1 MKNKHFF
8 LPPSLAGVGCLRNF
22 PFQRLEIGR
31 IPIMKKLNFSPG
43 RTLICG
49 ILNVTPDSFSDGGK
63 WDSAEAAVAHALELE
78 AQGADMLDIGGE
90 SSRPGSAPV
99 SLEEEKRRVLPVL
112 EALAGRLRIPLSVD
126 TCKPELAL
134 LAVRAGA
141 DIINDI
147 TGFKDPAMVR
157 AAAASGAGAIV
168 MHMQG
173 EPRTMQEAP
182 SYKDVIA
189 EVKDFL
195 ADRAGALKEAGVK
208 DIILDP
214 GIGFGKTLEH
224 NLALI
229 ARLGEIRALGYPVM
243 LGVSRKK
250 FIGTLAGGEPGD
262 RLSGTIAACVA
273 GGADVIRVHDVAEC
287 RKAMLVADAVRGAR

>member
-1 MKNKHFF
+1 
-8 LPPSLAGVGCLRNF
+8 
-22 PFQRLEIGR
+22 
-31 IPIMKKLNFSPG
+31 MKKLQFTPG

-49 ILNVTPDSFSDGGK
+49 ILNVTPDSFSDGGS
-63 WDSAEAAVAHALELE
+63 WPSAEAAVARALELQ
-78 AQGADMLDIGGE
+78 AQGADLLDIGGE

-99 SLEEEKRRVLPVL
+99 PLEEEKRRVLPVL
-112 EALAGRLRIPLSVD
+112 EALTGRLKIPVSVD
-126 TCKPELAL
+126 TCKPELAE

-141 DIINDI
+141 DLVNDI
-147 TGFKDPAMVR
+147 TGFTDPAMI
-157 AAAASGAGAIV
+157 AAAARSGAGVVV

-173 EPRTMQEAP
+173 EPRTMQAAP
-182 SYKDVIA
+182 VYKDVVG

-195 ADRAGALKEAGVK
+195 AGRADALRAAGVS

-229 ARLGEIRALGYPVM
+229 ARLGELRALGFPVL

-250 FIGTLAGGEPGD
+250 FIGTLAGGEPPE

-273 GGADVIRVHDVAEC
+273 GAAAGADIIRVHDVAEC
-287 RKAMLVADAVRGAR
+287 RKAMLVADAIRAAK

>member
-1 MKNKHFF
+1 
-8 LPPSLAGVGCLRNF
+8 
-22 PFQRLEIGR
+22 
-31 IPIMKKLNFSPG
+31 MKKLSLTPG

-49 ILNVTPDSFSDGGK
+49 IINITPDSFSDGGK
-63 WDSAEAAVAHALELE
+63 CASKEDAVTQALALE

-99 SLEEEKRRVLPVL
+99 PLEEEKRRVLPVL
-112 EALAGRLRIPLSVD
+112 EALAGRVRIPVSVD
-126 TCKPELAL
+126 TCKPEMAVLAL
-134 LAVRAGA
+134 KAGA

-147 TGFKDPAMVR
+147 TGFRDPAMVS
-157 AAAASGAGAIV
+157 AAAAGGAGAII

-173 EPRTMQEAP
+173 EPRTMQAAP
-182 SYKDVIA
+182 FYTDVVA
-189 EVKDFL
+189 EVKSFL
-195 ADRAGALKEAGVK
+195 AARAGELRQAGVT
-208 DIILDP
+208 DIMLDP

-229 ARLGEIRALGYPVM
+229 ARLGEIRALGYPVF

-250 FIGTLAGGEPGD
+250 FINTLAGGEPCE

-273 GGADVIRVHDVAEC
+273 GAANGADIIRVHDVAEC
-287 RKAMLVADAVRGAR
+287 RRAMLVADAVRAAR

>member
-1 MKNKHFF
+1 
-8 LPPSLAGVGCLRNF
+8 
-22 PFQRLEIGR
+22 
-31 IPIMKKLNFSPG
+31 MKKLQFTPG

-49 ILNVTPDSFSDGGK
+49 ILNVTPDSFSDGGS
-63 WDSAEAAVAHALELE
+63 WPSAEAAAARALELQ
-78 AQGADMLDIGGE
+78 AQGADLLDIGGE

-99 SLEEEKRRVLPVL
+99 PLEEEKRRVLPVL
-112 EALAGRLRIPLSVD
+112 EALAGRLKIPVSVD
-126 TCKPELAL
+126 TCKPELAE

-141 DIINDI
+141 DIVNDI
-147 TGFKDPAMVR
+147 TGFKAPAMIE
-157 AAAASGAGAIV
+157 AAARSGAGVVV

-173 EPRTMQEAP
+173 EPRTMQAAP
-182 SYKDVIA
+182 VYADVVG
-189 EVKDFL
+189 EVKEFL
-195 ADRAGALKEAGVK
+195 AGRAAALRAAGVR

-229 ARLGEIRALGYPVM
+229 ARLGELRALGYPVL

-250 FIGTLAGGEPGD
+250 FIGTLAGGEPHE

-273 GGADVIRVHDVAEC
+273 GAAAGADIIRVHDVAEC
-287 RKAMLVADAVRGAR
+287 RKAMLVADAIKAAK

>member
-1 MKNKHFF
+1 
-8 LPPSLAGVGCLRNF
+8 
-22 PFQRLEIGR
+22 
-31 IPIMKKLNFSPG
+31 MKKLQFTPG

-49 ILNVTPDSFSDGGK
+49 ILNVTPDSFSDGGS
-63 WDSAEAAVAHALELE
+63 WASAEAAAARALELQ
-78 AQGADMLDIGGE
+78 AQGADLLDIGGE

-99 SLEEEKRRVLPVL
+99 PLEEEKRRVLPVL
-112 EALAGRLRIPLSVD
+112 EALAGRLKIPVSVD
-126 TCKPELAL
+126 TCKPELAE

-141 DIINDI
+141 DLINDI
-147 TGFKDPAMVR
+147 TGFKAPAMI
-157 AAAASGAGAIV
+157 AAAARSGAGVVV

-173 EPRTMQEAP
+173 EPRSMQAAP
-182 SYKDVIA
+182 VYKDVVG
-189 EVKDFL
+189 EVNDFL
-195 ADRAGALKEAGVK
+195 AGRAAALRAAGVK

-229 ARLGEIRALGYPVM
+229 ARLGELRALGYPVL

-250 FIGTLAGGEPGD
+250 FIGTLAGGEPPE

-273 GGADVIRVHDVAEC
+273 GAAAGADIIRVHDVAEC
-287 RKAMLVADAVRGAR
+287 RKAMLVADAIRAAG

>member
-1 MKNKHFF
+1 
-8 LPPSLAGVGCLRNF
+8 
-22 PFQRLEIGR
+22 
-31 IPIMKKLNFSPG
+31 MKKLQFTPG

-49 ILNVTPDSFSDGGK
+49 ILNVTPDSFSDGGS
-63 WDSAEAAVAHALELE
+63 WASAEAAVARALELQ
-78 AQGADMLDIGGE
+78 AQGADLLDIGGE

-99 SLEEEKRRVLPVL
+99 PLEEEKRRVLPVL
-112 EALAGRLRIPLSVD
+112 EALAGRLKIPVSVD
-126 TCKPELAL
+126 TCKPELAE
-134 LAVRAGA
+134 LAVQAGA

-147 TGFKDPAMVR
+147 TGFKAPAMIE
-157 AAAASGAGAIV
+157 AAARSGAGVVV

-173 EPRTMQEAP
+173 EPRTMQAAP
-182 SYKDVIA
+182 VYTDVVG
-189 EVKDFL
+189 EVKEFL
-195 ADRAGALKEAGVK
+195 AGRAAALQAAGVK

-229 ARLGEIRALGYPVM
+229 ARLGELRALGYPVL

-250 FIGTLAGGEPGD
+250 FIGTLAGGEPHE

-273 GGADVIRVHDVAEC
+273 GAAAGADIIRVHDVAEC
-287 RKAMLVADAVRGAR
+287 RKAMLVADAIRAAN

>member
-1 MKNKHFF
+1 
-8 LPPSLAGVGCLRNF
+8 
-22 PFQRLEIGR
+22 
-31 IPIMKKLNFSPG
+31 MKKLHFTPG

-49 ILNVTPDSFSDGGK
+49 ILNVTPDSFSDGGN
-63 WDSAEAAVAHALELE
+63 WASAEAAVARALEME
-78 AQGADMLDIGGE
+78 AQGADLLDIGGE

-99 SLEEEKRRVLPVL
+99 SLEDEKRRVLPVL
-112 EALAGRLRIPLSVD
+112 EALAGRLKIPVSVD
-126 TCKPELAL
+126 TCKPELAE
-134 LAVRAGA
+134 LAVKAGA

-147 TGFKDPAMVR
+147 TGFKDAAMIE
-157 AAAASGAGAIV
+157 AAARSGAGVVA

-173 EPRTMQEAP
+173 EPRTMQAAP
-182 SYKDVIA
+182 AYVDVVA
-189 EVKDFL
+189 EVKEFL
-195 ADRAGALKEAGVK
+195 AGRASALRAAGVK

-229 ARLGEIRALGYPVM
+229 ARLGELRALGYPVL

-250 FIGTLAGGEPGD
+250 FIGTLAGGEPQE

-273 GGADVIRVHDVAEC
+273 GAAAGADILRVHDVAEC
-287 RKAMLVADAVRGAR
+287 RKALLVADAIRAAR

>member
-1 MKNKHFF
+1 
-8 LPPSLAGVGCLRNF
+8 
-22 PFQRLEIGR
+22 
-31 IPIMKKLNFSPG
+31 MKKLEFPPG

-63 WDSAEAAVAHALELE
+63 WDSKETAVAHALEME

-90 SSRPGSAPV
+90 SSRPGSASIP
-99 SLEEEKRRVLPVL
+99 LEEEKARVLPVL
-112 EALAGRLRIPLSVD
+112 EALEGRLHIPVSVD
-126 TCKPELAL
+126 TCKPELAV

-141 DIINDI
+141 SIINDI
-147 TGFKDPAMVR
+147 TGFRDPAMVR
-157 AAAASGAGAIV
+157 AAAETGAGVIV

-182 SYKDVIA
+182 FYKDVVG
-189 EVKDFL
+189 EVRAFL
-195 ADRAGALKEAGVK
+195 AERVAALRAAGVK

-214 GIGFGKTLEH
+214 GIGFGKSLEH

-229 ARLGEIRALGYPVM
+229 ARLEDIRSLGYPVM
-243 LGVSRKK
+243 LGASRKK
-250 FIGTLAGGEPGD
+250 FIGALAGGEPRE

-273 GGADVIRVHDVAEC
+273 SGAEMLRVHDVEEC
-287 RKAMLVADAVRGAR
+287 RKAMLVADAIRGAR